1 MTPHRRTVLVTGAT
15 GYVGGRL
22 IPQLLAAGHRVRAL
36 VRSPEKLAPLDWADR
51 IEIAKGSLDDFD
63 TVRGACEGVDAVYYL
78 VHSMSD
84 SRDFA
89 EREKSMA
96 ETTARAVEEA
106 GVRRIIYLGGLH
118 PDDVEL
124 SVHMRSRAAVGE
136 VFLDSTVPAAVFEAG
151 IIIGSGSASFEMIRH
166 LAAVLPAMP
175 APSWVTNRIEPLFIR
190 DLLHYLVA
198 ALDLPEDINER
209 LPLGCGEVMTYAEAM
224 SRASTELGLPRRPV
238 VALPLPAQLLA
249 GYWVSLVTP
258 LPHGLAVPLVQSLQD
273 DAVRSS
279 HHVDQLI
286 DPPPDGPTGYSRAI
300 AQVLEAENRLL
311 PDTAIPL
318 PDGSPLAATP
328 TPTPR
333 TTHGPSPT
341 DPPWAGPT
349 VFHSQRTRVV
359 QADQGELRQAA
370 EAIVTGL
377 KRWSLEKREPTRR
390 LLTRRRGERFGSA
403 WLDIRLGDGNPSGPS
418 DVPRD
423 SHFPDNPDGLR
434 DSDAPTEER
443 ASRAATRLTQ
453 TTVFAPRGLLGV
465 IAWHASSPVRA
476 LNSARMISRVL
487 RSGTPRGRVQLTR
500 RPSAVPAGRST
511 RPDRRP
517 VPAP

>member
-1 MTPHRRTVLVTGAT
+1 VTPDRSTVLVTGAT

-36 VRSPEKLAPLDWADR
+36 VRSPRKLDPLDWADE
-51 IEIAKGSLDDFD
+51 IEIAEGSLDDFD
-63 TVRGACEGVDAVYYL
+63 TVRSACEGIDAVYYL

-96 ETTARAVEEA
+96 ETMARAAEEA
-106 GVRRIIYLGGLH
+106 EVGRIIYLGGLH
-118 PDDVEL
+118 PDDAEL
-124 SVHMRSRAAVGE
+124 SEHMRSRAAVGE
-136 VFLDSTVPAAVFEAG
+136 VFLDCAVPAAVFEAG

-198 ALDLPEDINER
+198 ALDLPEDVDER
-209 LPLGCGEVMTYAEAM
+209 LPLGCGETMTYAEAM
-224 SRASTELGLPRRPV
+224 RRASTELGLPKRPV

-258 LPHGLAVPLVQSLQD
+258 LPNGLAVPLVQSLQD
-273 DAVRSS
+273 DAVRSGRR
-279 HHVDQLI
+279 VDELI
-286 DPPPDGPTGYSRAI
+286 DPPPGGPTEYSSAI
-300 AQVLEAENRLL
+300 AQVLEAERRLL

-318 PDGSPLAATP
+318 PDGSFLAAVP
-328 TPTPR
+328 TPTPQ
-333 TTHGPSPT
+333 TAHGPSPT

-349 VFHSQRTRVV
+349 VFCSQRSSAVPSDR
-359 QADQGELRQAA
+359 DELWQSA
-370 EAIVTGL
+370 EAVVTGL
-377 KRWSLEKREPTRR
+377 RRWSVERREPTRR
-390 LLTRRRGERFGSA
+390 LLARMRAERLGSA
-403 WLDIRLGDGNPSGPS
+403 WLDVRLGDPGTQG
-418 DVPRD
+418 D
-423 SHFPDNPDGLR
+423 
-434 DSDAPTEER
+434 ER
-443 ASRAATRLTQ
+443 ADGASTRLTR

-465 IAWHASSPVRA
+465 IAWHASAPVRA
-476 LNSARMISRVL
+476 LADRAL
-487 RSGTPRGRVQLTR
+487 LGRLQVTR
-500 RPSAVPAGRST
+500 RRSSAPADRSP
-511 RPDRRP
+511 RPGRRP